1 VVTVS
6 ARLLP
11 RETDLEWKWSEL
23 IKRIQIG
30 TAVTGKVVAEL
41 FEAKNKKTS
50 EALWNAL
57 PIEGTANRW
66 GEEIYFEIPVT
77 VGLEEAQQTVDVGD
91 IAYWP
96 PGKAFCIFFG
106 PTPASKGK
114 EARAAS
120 PVNVFAKI
128 VGDPLVFRK
137 VKDGDKVRIEKS
149 A

>member
-1 VVTVS
+1 MV
-6 ARLLP
+6 
-11 RETDLEWKWSEL
+11 
-23 IKRIQIG
+23 KRIQIV
-30 TAVTGKVVAEL
+30 TSATGKVVAEL
-41 FEAKNKKTS
+41 LEGENTKTS
-50 EALWNAL
+50 EALWSAL
-57 PIEGTANRW
+57 PIEGSANRW
-66 GEEIYFEIPVT
+66 GDEIYFGISVT

-91 IAYWP
+91 IGYWP

-114 EARAAS
+114 EPCAAS

-137 VKDGDKVRIEKS
+137 VKDGDKVRIERS